1 MKNRA
6 LKIHKAAFLVAL
18 LLMLFCSIMSHA
30 SSQPALFHVLEHQP
44 SSWLLSE
51 GLRYAND
58 PAKPDSALL
67 TLSVLVNRYDKKAP
81 KAECLSIAKAY
92 TYQAFVYIFR
102 YYDYA
107 KAYECLLHAKEISE
121 AIGCELPSVYLNFGH
136 IFSSIGEQ
144 SGDRTTMTKALW
156 YMRKAFLVSVEEKKH
171 NLANIAF
178 GNAMSLA
185 WNLDRLDDLKKE
197 WKIYCSLKNTD
208 SEEFVNFNTIYYKAL
223 QQLRMRNYGN
233 ALRLLDRQVSLM
245 PEDVSH
251 VRYVCLAL
259 FNKARVYAMQHD
271 YQEGISNLKS
281 CLALGIKFDLK
292 DVNLETCQYISDYYT
307 ILGNRDS
314 MIEYRNR
321 YFSLKDTLIGYQQVA
336 SIKEMSFMD
345 DLRKVNNLMSE
356 NRQRQQWLFAVSL
369 VLLIIVLVICV
380 FLVILYRKNKQ
391 LRSSYQKLF
400 NKNQDVLRL
409 EEKNKQL
416 RSDGK
421 YKNSNLADDEKQRLF
436 EKIEQTLSA
445 DQSIY
450 LQNFTLAQLSQLV
463 GSNYKKVSQVINE
476 ISGDNFNML
485 LNEYR
490 IKEACRRI
498 NDEENYLTLT
508 LEAIAESVGF
518 KSRSTFLHA
527 FKRFTGLTPSE
538 YIRIRK
544 DTK

>member
-1 MKNRA
+1 MRNRA
-6 LKIHKAAFLVAL
+6 LKIDGTAFIVAL
-18 LLMLFCSIMSHA
+18 LMLCCNIMSHA
-30 SSQPALFHVLEHQP
+30 SSQPPLFHVLERQP

-156 YMRKAFLVSVEEKKH
+156 YMRKAFRVSLAEKKH

-185 WNLDRLDDLKKE
+185 WNLNRLNDLEKE

-208 SEEFVNFNTIYYKAL
+208 SEEFVRFNTIYYKAL
-223 QQLRMRNYGN
+223 LQLRMKHYDN
-233 ALRLLDRQVSLM
+233 ALRLLDSQVSLM
-245 PEDVSH
+245 PEDASH

-259 FNKARVYAMQHD
+259 FNKARVYAMLHD
-271 YQEGISNLKS
+271 YQAGISNLKS

-307 ILGNRDS
+307 TLGNRDS

-345 DLRKVNNLMSE
+345 DLRKVNNLMAE
-356 NRQRQQWLFAVSL
+356 NRQRQQRLFAVSL
-369 VLLIIVLVICV
+369 VLSIIVLVICV
-380 FLVILYRKNKQ
+380 FLVILYRKNRQ

-476 ISGDNFNML
+476 MSGGNFNML

-518 KSRSTFLHA
+518 KSRSTFLQA